1 MAMLKLLAHWDTH
14 EYFWVKR
21 KGDIMNDPLEIW
33 ECQIK
38 IFFEP
43 MLGVEKKIYPTIT
56 INSLQG
62 KRANGHA
69 KIIEQKRGAL
79 KMMFGHKYFMWKD
92 DQLVQEIARRLIF
105 KQRKN
110 VSRHRSPPIAF
121 FSHGLVV
128 DNQPN
133 CLPLDKQT
141 FMEKIEKTIVA
152 RVLILKFNFHP
163 RNA

>member
-33 ECQIK
+33 EQKIK

-62 KRANGHA
+62 KRANGHV
-69 KIIEQKRGAL
+69 KIIE
-79 KMMFGHKYFMWKD
+79 
-92 DQLVQEIARRLIF
+92 
-105 KQRKN
+105 
-110 VSRHRSPPIAF
+110 
-121 FSHGLVV
+121 
-128 DNQPN
+128 
-133 CLPLDKQT
+133 
-141 FMEKIEKTIVA
+141 
-152 RVLILKFNFHP
+152 
-163 RNA
+163 